1 MPSYLR
7 ALVKVG
13 NVKERAVLTPEVI
26 VEAAVAFADKN
37 GIDALTLR
45 SLGQEIGA
53 HHTALYRH
61 FRSKEDLA
69 SAMFDYVVGEI
80 GSKVATGTTE
90 PMQRIRNIAITTRTA
105 LHKHP
110 ALVGIIV
117 MSRDSAASSNLQ
129 ELVKLVISDLR
140 AIGVPEKELAIK
152 YQVIETYVFGS
163 ALFDYSGAPNHLAE
177 RKKRLGASDLKV
189 FKSASG
195 SEKGIDQHNEA
206 AFTAGL
212 DLILAGLKSKK

>member
-1 MPSYLR
+1 MPNYMG
-7 ALVKVG
+7 ALVKVEDM
-13 NVKERAVLTPEVI
+13 KERAALTPEMI
-26 VEAAVAFADKN
+26 VEAAVAFVDKN

-45 SLGQEIGA
+45 SLGKEIGA

-80 GSKVATGTTE
+80 GTKIATGPTD
-90 PMQRIRNIAITTRTA
+90 PLVRIRNVAITTRTA

-117 MSRDSAASSNLQ
+117 MSRDSAASISLQ

-140 AIGVPEKELAIK
+140 ELGVPEKELAIR

-177 RKKRLGASDLKV
+177 RKKRLGASELKV

-195 SEKGIDQHNEA
+195 SEKGIDLHNEA

-212 DLILAGLKSKK
+212 DLILTGLKSKK